1 MKGLVVA
8 FLIIFLIMGGFWVIG
23 RIITDLCLFLFNKDK
38 IESFLNK
45 FAKLFILFMIIYGI
59 YYSLK

>member
-8 FLIIFLIMGGFWVIG
+8 FLLLFLIMGGFWVIG
-23 RIITDLCLFLFNKDK
+23 RIITDLLTFLFNKDK

-45 FAKLFILFMIIYGI
+45 FAKLFVLFMIIYGI

>member
-1 MKGLVVA
+1 MNGLIVA
-8 FLIIFLIMGGFWVIG
+8 FLIIFLLMGGFWVIG
-23 RIITDLCLFLFNKDK
+23 RIITDLLTFLFNKDK

-45 FAKLFILFMIIYGI
+45 FAKLLVLFMIIYGI

>member
-23 RIITDLCLFLFNKDK
+23 RIITDLLTFLFNKDK

-45 FAKLFILFMIIYGI
+45 FAKLFVLFMIIYGI

>member
-8 FLIIFLIMGGFWVIG
+8 FLIIFLLMGGLWVIG
-23 RIITDLCLFLFNKDK
+23 RIITDLLTFLFNKDK

-59 YYSLK
+59 YYTFK

>member
-1 MKGLVVA
+1 MKGLIVA
-8 FLIIFLIMGGFWVIG
+8 FLIIFLLMGGLWVIG
-23 RIITDLCLFLFNKDK
+23 RIITDLLTFLFNKDK

-59 YYSLK
+59 YYTFK

>member
-8 FLIIFLIMGGFWVIG
+8 FLLLFLIMGGFWVIG
-23 RIITDLCLFLFNKDK
+23 RIITDLLTFLFNKDK
-38 IESFLNK
+38 IESFLRK
-45 FAKLFILFMIIYGI
+45 FSTLFVLFMIIYGI